1 MVNEN
6 GELNASLPVILP
18 NITIIENIATEYNV
32 DKNINDFNE
41 ELTDFAKKL
50 SELEYSEEIEKSL
63 TKQKTIINKAIK
75 DIKDKFKDGIEPL
88 QKLIDEKD
96 NAKKTI
102 IATLESFKTEIDS
115 IMTIKKEAI
124 KEKCFLSVKNFVNYQ
139 LENLSI
145 QQRFRN
151 IDVRSLEKY
160 AIQSHYNKNTCNIT
174 GPAQS
179 KILNEV
185 IMPIKQQQEL
195 YNNRLEIL
203 KTHNE
208 NNKDKIDN
216 EIEERDIET
225 FLLEKDV
232 DVFYIKLNDIFNRFI
247 EKKNARI
254 EKEQAEIKKQ
264 QDEIER
270 LKQEKQ
276 RQEELRSI
284 ELQNQKQELIEK
296 IIHGI
301 AKLKQEYNIDIDTN
315 TDYTLLDNATLSNEK
330 NKIYSRIDEEITT
343 KKQKELQKELE
354 ERRKQEDELKL
365 PFVKEIKDLQTQ
377 YSYIPNLQDFSYIN
391 KLTKFANKNIN
402 ELNINEL
409 QITIGNIKSL
419 VDNHNI
425 GLRKYCILFDD
436 LHLDI
441 EKPIDKIGKYFTTE
455 QENNKDIKEKMIKL
469 GCSIILY

>member
-1 MVNEN
+1 MINEN
-6 GELNASLPVILP
+6 GKLIEAKPVILP
-18 NITIIENIATEYNV
+18 NITIIENIAIEYDV

-41 ELTDFAKKL
+41 QLTDFAKKL
-50 SELEYSEEIEKSL
+50 SELEYSEKIEKSL
-63 TKQKTIINKAIK
+63 TKQKTAINKAIK
-75 DIKDKFKDGIEPL
+75 DIQEKYKDGIEPL
-88 QKLIDEKD
+88 QKVIDEKD

-102 IATLESFKTEIDS
+102 IATLQSFKTEIDN

-124 KEKCFLSVKNFVNYQ
+124 KEKCFLAIKSFVNRS
-139 LENLSI
+139 LDNLSI
-145 QQRFRN
+145 KERFRN

-160 AIQSHYNKNTCNIT
+160 AIQTHYNENTSNIT
-174 GPAQS
+174 GPAQT

-216 EIEERDIET
+216 EIEERDIEA

-232 DVFYIKLNDIFNRFI
+232 DVFYTKLNDIFNRFI

-254 EKEQAEIKKQ
+254 EKDQEEIKEQ

-276 RQEELRSI
+276 K
-284 ELQNQKQELIEK
+284 QKQELIEK
-296 IIHGI
+296 IIQGI

-315 TDYTLLDNATLSNEK
+315 TDYTLLDNTTLSNEK

-343 KKQKELQKELE
+343 KKQKELQKELD
-354 ERRKQEDELKL
+354 ERKKQEDELKL
-365 PFVKEIKDLQTQ
+365 PFVKEIKDLQKK
-377 YSYIPNLQDFSYIN
+377 YSYITNLQNLLEVN
-391 KLTKFANKNIN
+391 KSTEFANKNIN

-441 EKPIDKIGKYFTTE
+441 KKPVDKIGKYFTIE
-455 QENNKDIKEKMIKL
+455 QETNKDVKEKMIKL